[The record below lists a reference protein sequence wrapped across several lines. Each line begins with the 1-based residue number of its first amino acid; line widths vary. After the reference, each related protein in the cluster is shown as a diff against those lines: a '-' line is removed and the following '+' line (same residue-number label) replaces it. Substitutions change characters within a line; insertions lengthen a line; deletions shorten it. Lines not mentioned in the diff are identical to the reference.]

1 MSMGRQRV
9 STTSNLELHTKE
21 VVDESL
27 DKALELFATKKVDST
42 LHLDLNR
49 LASPLNGR
57 SPQPLNQEEM
67 SEPLWTQ
74 HDVMQT
80 MSPISKN
87 QD

>member
-1 MSMGRQRV
+1 MHINSEQRWV
-9 STTSNLELHTKE
+9 AYKE
-21 VVDESL
+21 VVAESL
-27 DKALELFATKKVDST
+27 ENALELFATKKVDST

-67 SEPLWTQ
+67 SEPRWTQ

-80 MSPISKN
+80 LSPQRTKTKF
-87 QD
+87 